1 MTKLCTV
8 MSTAPDKDIARKI
21 AEALV
26 NKKLAACVNIID
38 GIESVYRW
46 QGDVQNDKEYL
57 MIIKTTERH
66 IDRAYNTML
75 ELHPYDVPE
84 WLVQG
89 IDAGSEPYLD
99 WIRSS
104 TE

>member
-8 MSTAPDKDIARKI
+8 LSTAPDKDIARKI

-26 NKKLAACVNIID
+26 NKKLAACVNLID
-38 GIESVYRW
+38 GVESIYRW
-46 QGDVQNDKEYL
+46 QGKVQNDKEYL
-57 MIIKTTERH
+57 MIIKTTERLVEQ
-66 IDRAYNTML
+66 AYNVML
-75 ELHPYDVPE
+75 KLHPYDVPE